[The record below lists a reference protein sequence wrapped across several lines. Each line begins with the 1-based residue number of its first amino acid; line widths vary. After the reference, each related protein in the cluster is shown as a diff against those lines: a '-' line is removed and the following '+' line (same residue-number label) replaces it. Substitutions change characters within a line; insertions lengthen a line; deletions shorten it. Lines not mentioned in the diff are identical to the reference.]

1 MSRFY
6 SQSTGATYL
15 DGFHAAMPAD
25 AVLISEQR
33 YQEAIANPPPGKIR
47 SHDADGLPTLIDAP
61 AVAITAADLCQQ
73 IDAAADAARSAVVAD
88 PVRAMEYQ
96 LAAQEA
102 QPFKDAGYPS
112 DAVPRTV
119 AAYAIKGRTPQEA
132 ADSILAEAA
141 AYNEALYS
149 LREIRLSAK
158 AEIHELFKIDAPE
171 QAKTLADS
179 IVAHINSLV
188 AGVGNASTTT
198 AEVNAQ

>member
-1 MSRFY
+1 MQQFY
-6 SQSTGATYL
+6 LQKTGNTYL
-15 DGFHAAMPAD
+15 QGVHVIPDG
-25 AVLISEQR
+25 AVPISDDL
-33 YQEAIANPPPGKIR
+33 YQEIIANPAPGKIR
-47 SHDADGLPTLIDAP
+47 SHDAEGLPILIDPP
-61 AVAITAADLCQQ
+61 AVVITAADLCLL
-73 IDAAADAARSAVVAD
+73 IDAAADKARSAVVAD

-188 AGVGNASTTT
+188 AGVGNASTEA
-198 AEVNAQ
+198 AEVNAE